1 MCRSRPMVD
10 IQSATAE
17 IRRWI
22 KKKKKE
28 LKKPQDKNIMS
39 ASATQGGHNK
49 RIHASRADEVAG
61 ELSYRFTDL
70 NSARLHRTHKSLS
83 FVIIKGWNGLI
94 LGAYTIVKLCNFR
107 YGGWIRIFPFPLFPS
122 TRKSS
127 LEVAPTTLA
136 QRTRQTTKNTSR
148 RNVIHK
154 TVTSQPASV
163 GEKRSFVN
171 PVTANFDLW
180 PNFELDLDMLRVSQY
195 AKCLGQ
201 RLFSTKVS
209 V

>member
-1 MCRSRPMVD
+1 
-10 IQSATAE
+10 
-17 IRRWI
+17 
-22 KKKKKE
+22 
-28 LKKPQDKNIMS
+28 MS

-49 RIHASRADEVAG
+49 RINASRADEVAG

-70 NSARLHRTHKSLS
+70 NSARLQCAHKYVS

-107 YGGWIRIFPFPLFPS
+107 YKGWIRIFPFPLFPS

-163 GEKRSFVN
+163 GEKRSFFKS
-171 PVTANFDLW
+171 FDRELW
-180 PNFELDLDMLRVSQY
+180 PMTKLRTWPRY
-195 AKCLGQ
+195 AQGEPACQ
-201 RLFSTKVS
+201 MPWSKVI
-209 V
+209 